1 MNKIK
6 IRKPIVLLLIPILAI
21 TVLLIIFGFVFQKS
35 EDEKQQGLTPIFDVS
50 TKGTIAYV
58 AYDKGK
64 AGIYLKHA
72 EETFDN
78 PVLQLDTKQSILD
91 IVFTPDGSSLA
102 FVSANKDVQSRL
114 ESSVHLL
121 SLQTLTSE
129 KLFTDL
135 ALLTEL
141 AFDPQNEDVL
151 FYLRAGTFENYSPI
165 ASAHPHEF
173 DLYSYQISDQLR
185 QQFTELSKYSMRSLT
200 ISPDGKM
207 AYVQMPDDANVE
219 TAEDTFEMKQRVFQI
234 PLDAPDDL
242 SVVSNNDWEKDIYD
256 FVIMPDRHSMIFQSV
271 SQTGAEG
278 IYEYELFYYDWD
290 NDEEKQLTYLKQHTS
305 HPMIS
310 PQNGKVYFMVDKQF
324 GKRKADYQL
333 YQMDADG
340 ENLESIPLNL
350 KDH

>member
-1 MNKIK
+1 MKKLK
-6 IRKPIVLLLIPILAI
+6 IRKPVVVLLIPIFAI
-21 TVLLIIFGFVFQKS
+21 TVLLVIFGFVFQKS
-35 EDEKQQGLTPIFDVS
+35 EDEEQQGLTPIYDIS
-50 TKGTIAYV
+50 ANGTIAYV

-64 AGIYLKHA
+64 AGIYLKQDR
-72 EETFDN
+72 ETVDN
-78 PVLQLDTKQSILD
+78 PVLQLDTEQSILD

-102 FVSANKDVQSRL
+102 FVSANKDVQSHL

-121 SLQTLTSE
+121 SLQTMTSE
-129 KLFTDL
+129 KLFTDV

-141 AFDPQNEDVL
+141 AFDPQNEDML

-173 DLYSYQISDQLR
+173 DLYSYQISNQMY

-200 ISPDGKM
+200 ISSDGQM
-207 AYVQMPDDANVE
+207 AYAQMPDDAHVE
-219 TAEDTFEMKQRVFQI
+219 TAEQSFEVKQKVFQI
-234 PLDAPDDL
+234 PLDKSNDM
-242 SVVSNNDWEKDIYD
+242 SVVSNGEWEKDIYD
-256 FVIMPDRHSMIFQSV
+256 FAILPDRQALIFQSV

-290 NDEEKQLTYLKQHTS
+290 SGEEKQLTFLKQHTS

-324 GKRKADYQL
+324 GKRKTDYHL
-333 YQMDADG
+333 YRMDADG
-340 ENLESIPLNL
+340 ENVEGILLDVEN
-350 KDH
+350 H